1 MDAEVYF
8 EETEDSYQF
17 SKTRDGEAFIIKKDD
32 LIFETK
38 TFYEYFFK
46 DLAEK
51 PQYTV
56 VDLHEKDSDHKLT
69 GQVKHVFDT
78 VSQVLSKTCDGI
90 KDDWFNKEDGQDIDV
105 SSSNVSTVS
114 ASGNK

>member
-1 MDAEVYF
+1 MDIEVYF

-17 SKTRDGEAFIIKKDD
+17 SKTNDGDGAFVIMKDD

-56 VDLHEKDSDHKLT
+56 IDLHEKEPDYKLT
-69 GQVKHVFDT
+69 GQAKHVLTT
-78 VSQVLSKTCDGI
+78 VDQVLNKTCDGI
-90 KDDWFNKEDGQDIDV
+90 NDEWFKEENSQDTDA
-105 SSSNVSTVS
+105 SSPSVNEAS
-114 ASGNK
+114 ASEN

>member
-8 EETEDSYQF
+8 EETKDSYQF
-17 SKTRDGEAFIIKKDD
+17 SKTKDGDGAFVIKKDD

-56 VDLHEKDSDHKLT
+56 VDLHENEPDHKLA
-69 GQVKHVFDT
+69 GQAKHVFLTTTDLM
-78 VSQVLSKTCDGI
+78 LSAGAPPGI
-90 KDDWFNKEDGQDIDV
+90 PMAMKAWTIPMSRLPRRALGKN
-105 SSSNVSTVS
+105 ST
-114 ASGNK
+114 